1 MSLAETLP
9 LAAQP
14 QPRRAL
20 APRFGLALLIA
31 LVLVAGFAPLISGH
45 DPARQDYGAILS
57 PPSVDHL
64 LGTDHLGRDML
75 ARLGAALRLS
85 LGLALLTLVT
95 AGVPGTLLGILAAW
109 KGGWVDRAL
118 SVAAD
123 VFLALPG
130 LLLVLL
136 ISAIFPGSFAAIYGA
151 ISLVLWIEY
160 FRMTRA
166 TARIVLASPAVEA
179 SRLLGFGPAYVIRR
193 HLWPEIAPVM
203 LTVAAFGA
211 ASAIMAMAALGF
223 VSVGL
228 RPPTAELGL
237 MTTELLPYSAEAP
250 FVLLQPIA
258 AVFLLVLSLNL
269 LAGHRTP

>member
-1 MSLAETLP
+1 
-9 LAAQP
+9 
-14 QPRRAL
+14 
-20 APRFGLALLIA
+20 
-31 LVLVAGFAPLISGH
+31 
-45 DPARQDYGAILS
+45 
-57 PPSVDHL
+57 
-64 LGTDHLGRDML
+64 
-75 ARLGAALRLS
+75 
-85 LGLALLTLVT
+85 
-95 AGVPGTLLGILAAW
+95 
-109 KGGWVDRAL
+109 
-118 SVAAD
+118 
-123 VFLALPG
+123 
-130 LLLVLL
+130 
-136 ISAIFPGSFAAIYGA
+136 
-151 ISLVLWIEY
+151 
-160 FRMTRA
+160 MTRA

-237 MTTELLPYSAEAP
+237 MTTELLPYYAEAP